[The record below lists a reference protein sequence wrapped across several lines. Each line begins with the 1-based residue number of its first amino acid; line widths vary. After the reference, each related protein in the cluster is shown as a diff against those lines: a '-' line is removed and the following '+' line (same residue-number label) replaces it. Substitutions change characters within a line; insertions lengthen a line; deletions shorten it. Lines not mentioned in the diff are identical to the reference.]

1 MFRTA
6 RPRVIIPLIVLGSVV
21 LAFTI
26 GSRLLYTPYR
36 IPTGS
41 MLPNL
46 QPGDV
51 LLARRLGPDAP
62 VARGQILV
70 FAYPRNRSVDYVQ
83 RCVAVAGDTV
93 EIREGLL
100 RVNGVVYESAL
111 DDPAADNTV
120 VPGPARP
127 GPAPHTRHDA
137 GGRQR
142 SPVNERFGPSVVPAG
157 HLFMMGDNRDN
168 SHDSRHWG
176 PLPRELVRARAAV
189 FVHPLRPARFGRR
202 AR

>member
-6 RPRVIIPLIVLGSVV
+6 RPRVIIPLIVLGTVV
-21 LAFTI
+21 LALTI

-36 IPTGS
+36 IPTGA

-51 LLARRLGPDAP
+51 LLARHLGPDDP

-70 FAYPRNRSVDYVQ
+70 FAYPRNRSVDYVK

-93 EIREGLL
+93 EVREGLL
-100 RVNGVVYESAL
+100 RVNGEIFESAL
-111 DDPAADNTV
+111 DDPAADNSA
-120 VPGPARP
+120 VPGSVPSC
-127 GPAPHTRHDA
+127 PAPHTRHDP

-142 SPVNERFGPSVVPAG
+142 SPVNERFGPAVVPAG
-157 HLFMMGDNRDN
+157 HLFMMGDNRDD
-168 SHDSRHWG
+168 SLDSRYWG
-176 PLPRELVRARAAV
+176 PLPRDLVKARAVV
-189 FVHPLRPARFGRR
+189 FAHPLRPARFGRQVR
-202 AR
+202 